1 MSPNGHSSNA
11 APHMMTPSATHT
23 HFQKVQTMKKLI
35 TNANVFNGVDNNLI
49 ENVSI
54 LIEDNLITQI
64 GEIDPTIADET
75 IDAQGGTVMPGLIDA
90 HVHITLSA
98 PFNVIDTM
106 TREEVAIRSAK
117 ISEEM
122 LMRGFTTIRD
132 VAGNTLGLKNS
143 IDKGYATG
151 PRILPSMAAISQTCG
166 HSDYRQNQAQE
177 RLANGHEDSP
187 MMKLGAMKVADGRS
201 EVLKAVREQLFM
213 GASQIKIMAGGG
225 ASSTFDPLDT
235 LQFTSEEMKAAVD
248 AASDY
253 GTYVA
258 AHIHTSDAMRR
269 AAEAGVM
276 SFEHATIMDDDIA
289 EIIKEKGIWVIP
301 SYFTSSLIAER
312 KIPLP
317 NEETYRKTERVG
329 KAMFKSAEL
338 IKKYD
343 IQNIAF
349 GTDCVGE
356 TNVHATQLNE
366 LGAIEQVFDT
376 ITALRMATSNCGR
389 LFEMSTYQHPYQEGK
404 LGQIVE
410 GAYADL
416 LIIDGNPLESVACVA
431 NTETQKLIMKDG
443 KVYKN
448 TL

>member
-1 MSPNGHSSNA
+1 
-11 APHMMTPSATHT
+11 
-23 HFQKVQTMKKLI
+23 MKKLI

-143 IDKGYATG
+143 IDNGYATG

-187 MMKLGAMKVADGRS
+187 MMKQGSMKVADGRS

-235 LQFTSEEMKAAVD
+235 LQFTSDEMKAAVE

>member
-1 MSPNGHSSNA
+1 
-11 APHMMTPSATHT
+11 
-23 HFQKVQTMKKLI
+23 MKKLI

-416 LIIDGNPLESVACVA
+416 LIIDGNPLEGVACVA
-431 NTETQKLIMKDG
+431 DTETQKLIMKDG

>member
-1 MSPNGHSSNA
+1 
-11 APHMMTPSATHT
+11 
-23 HFQKVQTMKKLI
+23 MKKLI

-64 GEIDPTIADET
+64 GEVDATLADEI

-132 VAGNTLGLKNS
+132 VAGNTLGLKKS
-143 IDKGYATG
+143 IDNGYATG
-151 PRILPSMAAISQTCG
+151 PRILPSMAAISQTSG

-187 MMKLGAMKVADGRS
+187 MMKLGAMRVADGRS

-225 ASSTFDPLDT
+225 ASSTFDPPDT
-235 LQFTSEEMKAAVD
+235 LQFTSDEMEAAVQ

-276 SFEHATIMDDDIA
+276 SFEHATIMDDEIA

-356 TNVHATQLNE
+356 TDVHATQLNE

-404 LGQIVE
+404 LGQVVQ

-416 LIIDGNPLESVACVA
+416 LIIDGNPLEGVACVA

>member
-1 MSPNGHSSNA
+1 MI
-11 APHMMTPSATHT
+11 PSATHT
-23 HFQKVQTMKKLI
+23 HLKKVQTMKKLI

-64 GEIDPTIADET
+64 GDIDPTVADEI

-132 VAGNTLGLKNS
+132 VAGNTLGLKKS
-143 IDKGYATG
+143 IDNGYATG

-177 RLANGHEDSP
+177 RLTNGHEDSP
-187 MMKLGAMKVADGRS
+187 MMKQGSMKVADGRS

-235 LQFTSEEMKAAVD
+235 LQFTSDEMKAAVE

-343 IQNIAF
+343 IQNIALPTRSVLRYVSSF
-349 GTDCVGE
+349 GNGILRS
-356 TNVHATQLNE
+356 AINE
-366 LGAIEQVFDT
+366 EV
-376 ITALRMATSNCGR
+376 
-389 LFEMSTYQHPYQEGK
+389 K
-404 LGQIVE
+404 
-410 GAYADL
+410 
-416 LIIDGNPLESVACVA
+416 
-431 NTETQKLIMKDG
+431 
-443 KVYKN
+443 
-448 TL
+448 

>member
-1 MSPNGHSSNA
+1 
-11 APHMMTPSATHT
+11 
-23 HFQKVQTMKKLI
+23 MKKLI

-64 GEIDPTIADET
+64 GEVNATLADEI

-132 VAGNTLGLKNS
+132 VAGNTLGLKKS
-143 IDKGYATG
+143 IDNGYATG
-151 PRILPSMAAISQTCG
+151 PRILPSMAAISQTSG

-187 MMKLGAMKVADGRS
+187 MMKLGAMRVADGRS

-235 LQFTSEEMKAAVD
+235 LQFTSDEMKAAVQ

-276 SFEHATIMDDDIA
+276 SFEHATIMDDEIA

-356 TNVHATQLNE
+356 TDVHATQLNE

-404 LGQIVE
+404 LGQVVE

-416 LIIDGNPLESVACVA
+416 LIIDGNPLEGVACVA

>member
-1 MSPNGHSSNA
+1 
-11 APHMMTPSATHT
+11 
-23 HFQKVQTMKKLI
+23 MKKLI

-75 IDAQGGTVMPGLIDA
+75 IDAQDGTVMPGLIDA

>member
-1 MSPNGHSSNA
+1 
-11 APHMMTPSATHT
+11 
-23 HFQKVQTMKKLI
+23 MKRLI

>member
-1 MSPNGHSSNA
+1 
-11 APHMMTPSATHT
+11 
-23 HFQKVQTMKKLI
+23 MKKLI

-187 MMKLGAMKVADGRS
+187 MMKQGSMKVADGRS

-235 LQFTSEEMKAAVD
+235 LQFTSDEMKAAVE

>member
-1 MSPNGHSSNA
+1 
-11 APHMMTPSATHT
+11 
-23 HFQKVQTMKKLI
+23 MKKLI
-35 TNANVFNGVDNNLI
+35 INANVFNGVDNNLI

-64 GEIDPTIADET
+64 GEVDATLADEI

-132 VAGNTLGLKNS
+132 VAGNTLGLKKS
-143 IDKGYATG
+143 IDNGYATG
-151 PRILPSMAAISQTCG
+151 PRILPSMAAISQTSG

-187 MMKLGAMKVADGRS
+187 MMKLGAMRVADGRS

-235 LQFTSEEMKAAVD
+235 LQFTSDEMEAAVQ

-276 SFEHATIMDDDIA
+276 SFEHATIMDDEIA

-404 LGQIVE
+404 LGQVVE

-416 LIIDGNPLESVACVA
+416 LIIDGNPLEGVACVA

-448 TL
+448 SL

>member
-1 MSPNGHSSNA
+1 
-11 APHMMTPSATHT
+11 
-23 HFQKVQTMKKLI
+23 MKKLI

-49 ENVSI
+49 ENVSL

-64 GEIDPTIADET
+64 GEIDPTLADEI
-75 IDAQGGTVMPGLIDA
+75 IDARGGTVMPGLIDA

-143 IDKGYATG
+143 IDNGYATG

-389 LFEMSTYQHPYQEGK
+389 LFEMSTYQHPYQKGK

-416 LIIDGNPLESVACVA
+416 LIIDGNPLEGVACVA

-448 TL
+448 SL

>member
-1 MSPNGHSSNA
+1 
-11 APHMMTPSATHT
+11 
-23 HFQKVQTMKKLI
+23 MKKLI

-49 ENVSI
+49 ENVSL

-64 GEIDPTIADET
+64 GEINPTLADEI

-132 VAGNTLGLKNS
+132 VAGNTLGLKKS
-143 IDKGYATG
+143 IDNGYATG

>member
-1 MSPNGHSSNA
+1 
-11 APHMMTPSATHT
+11 
-23 HFQKVQTMKKLI
+23 MKKLI

-64 GEIDPTIADET
+64 GEVDATLADEI

-143 IDKGYATG
+143 IDNGYATG
-151 PRILPSMAAISQTCG
+151 PRILPSMAAISQTSG

-187 MMKLGAMKVADGRS
+187 MMKLGAMRVADGRS

-235 LQFTSEEMKAAVD
+235 LQFTSDEMEAAVQ

-276 SFEHATIMDDDIA
+276 SFEHATIMDDEIA

-301 SYFTSSLIAER
+301 SYFTSSLIAKR

-404 LGQIVE
+404 LGQVVE

-416 LIIDGNPLESVACVA
+416 LIIDGNPLEGVACVA

>member
-1 MSPNGHSSNA
+1 
-11 APHMMTPSATHT
+11 
-23 HFQKVQTMKKLI
+23 MKKLI

-64 GEIDPTIADET
+64 GEVDATLADEI

-132 VAGNTLGLKNS
+132 VAGNTLGLKKS
-143 IDKGYATG
+143 IDNGYATG
-151 PRILPSMAAISQTCG
+151 PRILPSMAAISQTSG

-187 MMKLGAMKVADGRS
+187 MMKLGAMRVADGRS

-235 LQFTSEEMKAAVD
+235 LQFTSDEMEAAVQ

-276 SFEHATIMDDDIA
+276 SFEHATIMDDEIA

-356 TNVHATQLNE
+356 TDVHATQLNE

-404 LGQIVE
+404 LGQVVE

-416 LIIDGNPLESVACVA
+416 LVIDGNPLEGV
-431 NTETQKLIMKDG
+431 G
-443 KVYKN
+443 YRR
-448 TL
+448 

>member
-1 MSPNGHSSNA
+1 
-11 APHMMTPSATHT
+11 
-23 HFQKVQTMKKLI
+23 
-35 TNANVFNGVDNNLI
+35 
-49 ENVSI
+49 
-54 LIEDNLITQI
+54 
-64 GEIDPTIADET
+64 
-75 IDAQGGTVMPGLIDA
+75 MPGLIDA

-132 VAGNTLGLKNS
+132 VAGNTLGLKKS
-143 IDKGYATG
+143 IDNGYAKG
-151 PRILPSMAAISQTCG
+151 PRILPSMAAISQTSG

-187 MMKLGAMKVADGRS
+187 MMKLGAMKVADGRA

-235 LQFTSEEMKAAVD
+235 LQYTLDEMKAAVE

-258 AHIHTSDAMRR
+258 AHIHTADAMRR

-289 EIIKEKGIWVIP
+289 QTIKEKGIWVIP

-343 IQNIAF
+343 IQNLAF

-366 LGAIEQVFDT
+366 LGAIEKTFDT

-416 LIIDGNPLESVACVA
+416 LIIDGNPLDGVECVA

-443 KVYKN
+443 VVYKN

>member
-1 MSPNGHSSNA
+1 
-11 APHMMTPSATHT
+11 
-23 HFQKVQTMKKLI
+23 MKKLI

-64 GEIDPTIADET
+64 GEVDATLADEI

-132 VAGNTLGLKNS
+132 VAGNTLGLKKS
-143 IDKGYATG
+143 IDNGYATG
-151 PRILPSMAAISQTCG
+151 PRILPSMAAISQTSG

-187 MMKLGAMKVADGRS
+187 MMKLGAMRVADGRS

-235 LQFTSEEMKAAVD
+235 LQFTSDEMEAAVQ

-276 SFEHATIMDDDIA
+276 SFEHATIMDDEIA

-356 TNVHATQLNE
+356 TDVHATQLNE

-404 LGQIVE
+404 LGQVVE

-416 LIIDGNPLESVACVA
+416 LVIDGNPLEGVACVA

>member
-1 MSPNGHSSNA
+1 
-11 APHMMTPSATHT
+11 
-23 HFQKVQTMKKLI
+23 MKKVI
-35 TNANVFNGVDNNLI
+35 INTNVFNGVDDKLI

-54 LIEDNLITQI
+54 LIEDNLIVEI
-64 GEIDPTIADET
+64 GDIALSVADEV
-75 IDAQGGTVMPGLIDA
+75 IDAKGGTVMPGLIDA

-132 VAGNTLGLKNS
+132 VAGNTLGLKTS
-143 IDKGYATG
+143 IDNGYALG
-151 PRILPSMAAISQTCG
+151 PRILPSMAAISQTSG
-166 HSDYRQNQAQE
+166 HSDYRQNRAQE
-177 RLANGHEDSP
+177 RKGDHEDSP
-187 MMKLGAMKVADGRS
+187 MMKLGAMKVADGRA

-235 LQFTSEEMKAAVD
+235 LQYTLDEMKAAVE

-258 AHIHTSDAMRR
+258 AHIHTADAMRR

-289 EIIKEKGIWVIP
+289 QTIKEKGIWVIP

-329 KAMFKSAEL
+329 KAMFYSAEL

-343 IQNIAF
+343 IQNLAF

-356 TNVHATQLNE
+356 KDVHATQLNE
-366 LGAIEQVFDT
+366 LAAIEQTFDT

-389 LFEMSTYQHPYQEGK
+389 LFEMSTYQHPYPQGK

-416 LIIDGNPLESVACVA
+416 LIIDGNPLNGVDCVM
-431 NTETQKLIMKDG
+431 NCDRQKIIMKDG
-443 KVYKN
+443 VVYKN

>member
-1 MSPNGHSSNA
+1 
-11 APHMMTPSATHT
+11 
-23 HFQKVQTMKKLI
+23 MKKLI

-49 ENVSI
+49 ENVSL

-64 GEIDPTIADET
+64 GEVDATLADEI

>member
-1 MSPNGHSSNA
+1 
-11 APHMMTPSATHT
+11 
-23 HFQKVQTMKKLI
+23 MKKLI

-54 LIEDNLITQI
+54 LIKDNLITQI

-75 IDAQGGTVMPGLIDA
+75 IDAQGATVMPGLIDA

-143 IDKGYATG
+143 IDNGYATG

-289 EIIKEKGIWVIP
+289 EIIREKGIWVIP

>member
-1 MSPNGHSSNA
+1 
-11 APHMMTPSATHT
+11 
-23 HFQKVQTMKKLI
+23 MKKLI

-64 GEIDPTIADET
+64 GEVDATLADEI

-132 VAGNTLGLKNS
+132 VAGNTLGLKKS
-143 IDKGYATG
+143 IDNGYATG
-151 PRILPSMAAISQTCG
+151 PRILPSMAAISQTSG

-201 EVLKAVREQLFM
+201 EVLKVVREQLFM

-235 LQFTSEEMKAAVD
+235 LQFTSDEMKAAVQ

-389 LFEMSTYQHPYQEGK
+389 LFEMSTYQHPYQQGK
-404 LGQIVE
+404 LGQIVA

-416 LIIDGNPLESVACVA
+416 LIIDGNPLEGVACVA
-431 NTETQKLIMKDG
+431 NTDTQKLIMKDG

>member
-1 MSPNGHSSNA
+1 MS
-11 APHMMTPSATHT
+11 
-23 HFQKVQTMKKLI
+23 FIEERLMKKLI
-35 TNANVFNGVDNNLI
+35 INANIFNGIDDHLI
-49 ENVSI
+49 PNVS
-54 LIEDNLITQI
+54 LVIEDNLIAKI
-64 GEIDPTIADET
+64 GDIALSSEYEI
-75 IDAQGGTVMPGLIDA
+75 IDAKGGTVMPGLMDA

-98 PFNVIDTM
+98 PFNIIDTM

-122 LMRGFTTIRD
+122 LMRGFTAIRD

-143 IDKGYATG
+143 IDKGYAKG
-151 PRILPSMAAISQTCG
+151 PRIFPSMAGISQTCG
-166 HSDYRQNQAQE
+166 HADYRQNQAQE
-177 RLANGHEDSP
+177 RIGYHEDSP
-187 MMKLGAMKVADGRS
+187 MMKLGAMKVADGRA

-225 ASSTFDPLDT
+225 ASSTFDPLDILQYT
-235 LQFTSEEMKAAVD
+235 LDEMKAAVE

-258 AHIHTSDAMRR
+258 AHIHIPDAMRR

-276 SFEHATIMDDDIA
+276 SFEHATILDDDIA
-289 EIIKEKGIWVIP
+289 QTIKEKDIWVVP

-343 IQNIAF
+343 IQNLAF

-356 TNVHATQLNE
+356 THIHATQLNE
-366 LGAIEQVFDT
+366 LEAIEKTFNT

-389 LFEMSTYQHPYQEGK
+389 LFELSTYQHPYQEGK

-416 LIIDGNPLESVACVA
+416 LIIEGNPLEGVACVA
-431 NTETQKLIMKDG
+431 DTEKQKLIMKDG
-443 KVYKN
+443 LIYKN

>member
-1 MSPNGHSSNA
+1 
-11 APHMMTPSATHT
+11 
-23 HFQKVQTMKKLI
+23 MKKLI

-143 IDKGYATG
+143 IDNGYATG

-301 SYFTSSLIAER
+301 SYFTSSLIAKR

-404 LGQIVE
+404 LGKIVE

>member
-1 MSPNGHSSNA
+1 
-11 APHMMTPSATHT
+11 
-23 HFQKVQTMKKLI
+23 MKKLI

-356 TNVHATQLNE
+356 TDVHATQLNE

>member
-1 MSPNGHSSNA
+1 
-11 APHMMTPSATHT
+11 
-23 HFQKVQTMKKLI
+23 MKKLI

-49 ENVSI
+49 KNVSI

-64 GEIDPTIADET
+64 GEVDTTLADEI

-132 VAGNTLGLKNS
+132 VAGNTLGLKKS
-143 IDKGYATG
+143 IDNGYATG

-225 ASSTFDPLDT
+225 ASSNFDPLDT

-416 LIIDGNPLESVACVA
+416 LIIDGNPLDSVACVA

>member
-1 MSPNGHSSNA
+1 
-11 APHMMTPSATHT
+11 
-23 HFQKVQTMKKLI
+23 MKKLI

-143 IDKGYATG
+143 IDNGYATG

-317 NEETYRKTERVG
+317 NEETFRKTERVG

>member
-1 MSPNGHSSNA
+1 
-11 APHMMTPSATHT
+11 
-23 HFQKVQTMKKLI
+23 MKKLI

-64 GEIDPTIADET
+64 GEVDATLADEI

-132 VAGNTLGLKNS
+132 VAGNTLGLKKS
-143 IDKGYATG
+143 IDNGYATG
-151 PRILPSMAAISQTCG
+151 PRILPSMAAISQTSG

-187 MMKLGAMKVADGRS
+187 MMKLGAMRVADGRS

-235 LQFTSEEMKAAVD
+235 LQFTSDEMEAAVQ

-276 SFEHATIMDDDIA
+276 SFEHATIMDDEIA

-404 LGQIVE
+404 LGLIVE

-416 LIIDGNPLESVACVA
+416 LIIDGNPLEGVACVA
-431 NTETQKLIMKDG
+431 NTDTQKLIMKDG

-448 TL
+448 SL

>member
-1 MSPNGHSSNA
+1 
-11 APHMMTPSATHT
+11 
-23 HFQKVQTMKKLI
+23 MKKLI

-49 ENVSI
+49 KNVSI

-64 GEIDPTIADET
+64 GEVDTTLADEI

-132 VAGNTLGLKNS
+132 VAGNTLGLKKS
-143 IDKGYATG
+143 IDNGYATG

-343 IQNIAF
+343 IKNIAF

-366 LGAIEQVFDT
+366 LGAIDQVFDT

-416 LIIDGNPLESVACVA
+416 LIIDGNPLEGIACVA
-431 NTETQKLIMKDG
+431 NTDTQKLIMKDG

>member
-1 MSPNGHSSNA
+1 
-11 APHMMTPSATHT
+11 
-23 HFQKVQTMKKLI
+23 MKKLI

-49 ENVSI
+49 ENVSL

-64 GEIDPTIADET
+64 GEIDPTLADEI

-143 IDKGYATG
+143 IDNGYATG

-289 EIIKEKGIWVIP
+289 KIIKEKGIWVIP

-389 LFEMSTYQHPYQEGK
+389 LFEMSTYQHPYQKGK

-416 LIIDGNPLESVACVA
+416 LIIDGNPLEGVACVA

-448 TL
+448 SL

>member
-1 MSPNGHSSNA
+1 
-11 APHMMTPSATHT
+11 
-23 HFQKVQTMKKLI
+23 MKKLI

-64 GEIDPTIADET
+64 GEVDATLADQI

-132 VAGNTLGLKNS
+132 VAGNTLGLKKS
-143 IDKGYATG
+143 IDNGYATG
-151 PRILPSMAAISQTCG
+151 PRILPSMAAISQTSG

-187 MMKLGAMKVADGRS
+187 MMKLGAMRVADGRS

-235 LQFTSEEMKAAVD
+235 LQFTSDEMEAAVQ

-276 SFEHATIMDDDIA
+276 SFEHATIMDDEIA

-404 LGQIVE
+404 LGQVVE

-416 LIIDGNPLESVACVA
+416 LIIDGNPLEGVGCVA

-443 KVYKN
+443 QVYKN
-448 TL
+448 NL

>member
-1 MSPNGHSSNA
+1 MSIVI
-11 APHMMTPSATHT
+11 
-23 HFQKVQTMKKLI
+23 K
-35 TNANVFNGVDNNLI
+35 NANVFNGVDEQLLKNVDLLIENNLI
-49 ENVSI
+49 K
-54 LIEDNLITQI
+54 QI
-64 GEIDPTIADET
+64 GKVDDSNAEQI
-75 IDAQGGTVMPGLIDA
+75 IDAEGKTVMPGLIDA

-98 PFNVIDTM
+98 GFNELDGM
-106 TREEVAIRSAK
+106 TREEIAIRSAR

-143 IDKGYATG
+143 IDKGYAKG
-151 PRILPSMAAISQTCG
+151 PRILPCMAAISQTCG

-187 MMKLGAMKVADGRS
+187 LMKSGAFKVADGRA

-213 GASQIKIMAGGG
+213 GASQIKVMAGGG

-235 LQFTSEEMKAAVD
+235 LQYTLDEMKAAVE

-258 AHIHTSDAMRR
+258 AHIHTAPAMKR

-276 SFEHATIMDDDIA
+276 SFEHATIMDEEIA
-289 EIIKEKGIWVIP
+289 QIVKEKGIWLVP

-343 IQNIAF
+343 IQNLAF
-349 GTDCVGE
+349 GTDCVGKA
-356 TNVHATQLNE
+356 NVHESQMQE
-366 LGAIEQVFDT
+366 LGAIETTFDT

-389 LFEMSTYQHPYQEGK
+389 LFELSTYKHPYQEGK

-416 LIIDGNPLESVACVA
+416 LIVDGNPLEGVDCVVQD
-431 NTETQKLIMKDG
+431 ETKKVIMKDG
-443 KVYKN
+443 VVYKN

>member
-1 MSPNGHSSNA
+1 
-11 APHMMTPSATHT
+11 
-23 HFQKVQTMKKLI
+23 MKKLI

-64 GEIDPTIADET
+64 GEIDPTIADEA

>member
-1 MSPNGHSSNA
+1 
-11 APHMMTPSATHT
+11 
-23 HFQKVQTMKKLI
+23 MKKLI
-35 TNANVFNGVDNNLI
+35 INANVFNGTDNQLL
-49 ENVSI
+49 ENVAV
-54 LIEDNLITQI
+54 LIEDNLIRKISHQDD
-64 GEIDPTIADET
+64 IDLSIADEV
-75 IDAQGGTVMPGLIDA
+75 IDAKGGTVMPGLMDA

-106 TREEVAIRSAK
+106 TREEVAIRSAH
-117 ISEEM
+117 ISKEM

-143 IDKGYATG
+143 IDKGYAKG
-151 PRILPSMAAISQTCG
+151 PRILPSMAAVSQTSG

-177 RLANGHEDSP
+177 RIGQHEDSP

-235 LQFTSEEMKAAVD
+235 LQFTLDEMKAAVE
-248 AASDY
+248 AATDY

-258 AHIHTSDAMRR
+258 AHIHTADAMRR

-289 EIIKEKGIWVIP
+289 QTIKDKGIWVIP
-301 SYFTSSLIAER
+301 SYFTASLIAER

-329 KAMFKSAEL
+329 KAMLKSAEL
-338 IKKYD
+338 IKQYQID
-343 IQNIAF
+343 NIAF

-356 TNVHATQLNE
+356 ASVHATQLNE
-366 LGAIEQVFDT
+366 LAAIEQTFDT

-389 LFEMSTYQHPYQEGK
+389 LFEMSTYQHPYQQGCLGK
-404 LGQIVE
+404 VVE

-416 LIIDGNPLESVACVA
+416 LIIEGNPLAGIACVA
-431 NTETQKLIMKDG
+431 DTNKQKMIMKDG
-443 KVYKN
+443 IVYKN